1 MIVLMI
7 CRRNYTAPKTRS
19 MIKIMSTSYRISAPP
34 KYGCN
39 FSGIAIEPSAC

>member
-7 CRRNYTAPKTRS
+7 FRVGLVAQRIRS
-19 MIKIMSTSYRISAPP
+19 MIKIMSRSYRISAPP

-39 FSGIAIEPSAC
+39 FSGTAIEPSAC